1 MVREISLEVREKSGK
16 SQGILF
22 SHFCGNP
29 EKERVLVTDVKHMGV
44 IGNLLINYL
53 NFFHKK
59 GDTIGEGGGGQDKKR
74 VFAAEH
80 TCTGHILECPPPR
93 MSSRIYIFTNILRRS
108 FFTYLTNWWHFH
120 VTMCY
125 F

>member
-1 MVREISLEVREKSGK
+1 M
-16 SQGILF
+16 
-22 SHFCGNP
+22 
-29 EKERVLVTDVKHMGV
+29 TDVKHMGV

-53 NFFHKK
+53 NFFINR
-59 GDTIGEGGGGQDKKR
+59 GTQSEGAGVRTKKR

-80 TCTGHILECPPPR
+80 TCTGHILEPPPPPR
-93 MSSRIYIFTNILRRS
+93 MSSRIYIFTKILSSRS
-108 FFTYLTNWWHFH
+108 FSYLTNWWHFH